1 MIVESKDVISSSL
14 TDYLNDVTKKNV
26 ESRYRALSYY
36 EGMRGEME
44 SDLSKY
50 FPMKSLEIPMVCQ
63 NITSKLVNSR
73 AIGYKDPPERTNEK
87 YLEFV
92 TDIDQAMITAER
104 LTYLLGSHL
113 IRSRFNEE
121 TGKIEYDQIIEF
133 EPMFLPRTRKPFA
146 YIYPIY
152 NHGQARDHEVVYA
165 YWSDTEHYLI
175 HQNGNVES
183 VNDDNINP
191 YGKLPFTICHRHP
204 YTTDFM
210 RNGADDILNANLM
223 VNMLMTELGLAM
235 RLQALGQ
242 PEITGVDQINQVS
255 IGVDKP
261 MVLPEGASFNFES
274 PGGDLAKYIDSI
286 RFYVDS
292 VAYNNNLKVKWSV
305 GRESFV
311 SGEAL
316 KMAEIDL
323 TESIM
328 GDYQMIWRSVEQS
341 RFEVDRAIL
350 DIHGISIDEEYSV
363 DFTEPRFPL
372 TSQEERAQWDWEW
385 ANNLAT
391 KKDYLRKYN
400 PDATEDEIAEMSEE
414 LGMNTPEQE
423 ETDQTSNI
431 LLQALNTE

>member
-113 IRSRFNEE
+113 LRSRFNEQ

-133 EPMFLPRTRKPFA
+133 EPMFLPRSRRPFG

-152 NHGQARDHEVVYA
+152 NHGQSRENEVVYA
-165 YWSDTEHYLI
+165 YWSKEEHYLI
-175 HQNGNVES
+175 HQNGDVES

-204 YTTDFM
+204 YTTDFI

-242 PEITGVDQINQVS
+242 PVISGVDQMNKVS
-255 IGVDKP
+255 LGVDKP
-261 MVLPEGASFNFES
+261 MILPEGATFNFES
-274 PGGDLAKYIDSI
+274 PGGDLSKYIDSI

-305 GRESFV
+305 GRESFI

-328 GDYQMIWRSVEQS
+328 SDYQMIWRSVEQK
-341 RFEVDRAIL
+341 RFETDRAIL
-350 DIHGISIDEEYSV
+350 ETHSINVPDEYSV

-372 TSQEERAQWDWEW
+372 TSDEERAQWDWEW
-385 ANNLAT
+385 ANNLST
-391 KKDYLRKYN
+391 KEDYLRKYN
-400 PDATEDEIAEMSEE
+400 PDANEDEIAAMSEE
-414 LGMNTPEQE
+414 LGMNNVEQE
-423 ETDQTSNI
+423 ETDETSNI

>member
-92 TDIDQAMITAER
+92 TDIDKAMITAER

-113 IRSRFNEE
+113 IRSRFNEQ

-133 EPMFLPRTRKPFA
+133 EPMFLPRSRRPFG

-152 NHGQARDHEVVYA
+152 NHGQSRENEVVYA
-165 YWSDTEHYLI
+165 YWSKEEHYLI
-175 HQNGNVES
+175 HQNGDVES

-204 YTTDFM
+204 YTTDFI

-242 PEITGVDQINQVS
+242 PVISGIDNASQVS
-255 IGVDKP
+255 LGVDKP
-261 MVLPEGASFNFES
+261 MVLPEGASFNFVS
-274 PGGDLAKYIDSI
+274 PGGNINDYINAI

-305 GRESFV
+305 CREAFI

-323 TESIM
+323 TEAVMS
-328 GDYQMIWRSVEQS
+328 DYQMIWRNVENE
-341 RFEVDRAIL
+341 RFDIDRRILEVHNKR
-350 DIHGISIDEEYSV
+350 ISEEYSV

-372 TSQEERAQWDWEW
+372 TAQEERAQWDWEW
-385 ANNLAT
+385 ANGISSP
-391 KKDYLRKYN
+391 KDYLRKYN
-400 PDATEDEIAEMSEE
+400 PDLTEEEIDEMAAEIA
-414 LGMNTPEQE
+414 PEQPE
-423 ETDQTSNI
+423 ENTAGS
-431 LLQALNTE
+431 LLAEALGS